1 MLGEKN
7 ETVSISQFFLANTEE
22 TDNPEI
28 ILKVINSKNY
38 EIYNDDDELLLKGSI
53 GNIFEKSR
61 SNNKS

>member
-1 MLGEKN
+1 MRLSLYLN
-7 ETVSISQFFLANTEE
+7 FLANTEE

-53 GNIFEKSR
+53 GNIFEKPE
-61 SNNKS
+61 